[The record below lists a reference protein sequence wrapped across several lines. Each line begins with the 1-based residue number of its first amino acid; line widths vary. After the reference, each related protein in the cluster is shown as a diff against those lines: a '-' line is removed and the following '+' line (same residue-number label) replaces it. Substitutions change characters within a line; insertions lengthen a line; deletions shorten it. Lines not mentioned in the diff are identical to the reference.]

1 MKGYKQT
8 EVGVIPQDWEVE
20 KIKNVSSITTGAK
33 NTQDKIDDGHYP
45 FFVRSQTVEHINSYS
60 SEGEAVLTAG
70 DGVGTGK
77 VFHYINGKFDFH
89 QRVYKIS
96 NFNKKLDGYFFY
108 LYFSNNFLN
117 RIMSMTAK
125 SSVDSVR
132 MEMIADMQIP
142 LPTKAEQTTIAAALS
157 DADALI
163 TSLEKLITKKHN
175 IKQGAMQELLTGKKR
190 LPGFSGKWEV
200 KKLGEI
206 ADIFKG
212 SGLSK
217 SKLNPSGIHKCVL
230 YGELFTTYSQVIKN
244 VISRTNADE
253 GVLSKKGDILMP
265 GSTTTIGIDLAI
277 ASALLE
283 DGVLLG
289 GDINIIR
296 KKVDSYNSE
305 FIAHYL
311 TQVKKHEIAELSQ
324 GITII
329 HLYGRDLNALSIT
342 IPAKREE
349 QTAIAIILSEMD
361 AEIEQLEQKLSK
373 YRMLK
378 QGMIQELLTGRVR
391 LLNIEV
397 SEKPKATVTAM
408 HEKYD
413 LQKKKHNWEFN
424 EAVVISVLTK
434 AFGVPGYP
442 LGRKR
447 YTKFSYLLHRYAE
460 RNAVGYLKKAAGP
473 YNPRTKYGGPEKIAQ
488 TRGYIKNHSSGK
500 YSGFIAHDNIAE
512 AVAYFN
518 KWYGQETLR
527 WLEQFRYKDNDQLEL
542 LTTVDIAVQDLL
554 QNNQKVS
561 ATSVKALIQS
571 HDEWRAKLDRIIFSD
586 ENIGK
591 AISESRDLLKT

>member
-1 MKGYKQT
+1 MSNIPKGYKQT
-8 EVGVIPQDWEVE
+8 EVGVIPEDWGVD
-20 KIKNVSSITTGAK
+20 KIKYFASITTGAK
-33 NTQDKIDDGHYP
+33 NTQDKIDDGEYP
-45 FFVRSQTVEHINSYS
+45 FFVRSQIVERINSYS
-60 SEGEAVLTAG
+60 FNGAAVLTAG

-96 NFNKKLDGYFFY
+96 DFSERIDGYFFY
-108 LYFSNNFLN
+108 LYFSNYFLR

-132 MEMIADMQIP
+132 MEMIANMQIP
-142 LPTKAEQTTIAAALS
+142 LPRKAEQTAIAVALS

-163 TSLEKLITKKHN
+163 SSLERLIAKKRN

-190 LPGFSGKWEV
+190 LPGFSGGWEV
-200 KKLGEI
+200 KKLGGI

-217 SKLNPSGIHKCVL
+217 SKLNPSGIYKCIL

-244 VISRTNADE
+244 VISRTNANE

-283 DGVLLG
+283 AGILLG

-296 KKVDSYNSE
+296 KKVDSYDSE

-349 QTAIAIILSEMD
+349 QTAIAQILSDMD
-361 AEIEQLEQKLSK
+361 AEVEQLEQKLNK
-373 YRMLK
+373 YKMMK
-378 QGMIQELLTGRVR
+378 QGMMQELLTGKTR
-391 LLNIEV
+391 LV
-397 SEKPKATVTAM
+397 
-408 HEKYD
+408 
-413 LQKKKHNWEFN
+413 
-424 EAVVISVLTK
+424 
-434 AFGVPGYP
+434 
-442 LGRKR
+442 
-447 YTKFSYLLHRYAE
+447 
-460 RNAVGYLKKAAGP
+460 
-473 YNPRTKYGGPEKIAQ
+473 
-488 TRGYIKNHSSGK
+488 
-500 YSGFIAHDNIAE
+500 
-512 AVAYFN
+512 
-518 KWYGQETLR
+518 
-527 WLEQFRYKDNDQLEL
+527 
-542 LTTVDIAVQDLL
+542 
-554 QNNQKVS
+554 
-561 ATSVKALIQS
+561 
-571 HDEWRAKLDRIIFSD
+571 
-586 ENIGK
+586 
-591 AISESRDLLKT
+591 